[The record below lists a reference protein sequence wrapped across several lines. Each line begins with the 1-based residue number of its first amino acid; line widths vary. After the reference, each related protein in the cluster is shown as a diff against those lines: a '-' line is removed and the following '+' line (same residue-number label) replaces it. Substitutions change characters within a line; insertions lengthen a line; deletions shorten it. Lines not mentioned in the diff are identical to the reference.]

1 MFLDVLYRRNR
12 KLLEAAVELHQ
23 KWQIPANSYVIDV
36 DTVRDNAAIL
46 AAEGRKWNM
55 KVFAMTK
62 QIGRNPVVLK
72 AISEVGLDSCVA
84 VDMADA
90 RAVHASGL
98 KVGHLGHLVQV
109 PRAEAKAGL
118 NMSPEFWTVYNYEKA
133 QEISDANVG
142 GRSQKV
148 LARIF
153 AEGDRFYKG
162 HEGGFSAKDILK
174 VKDYISALKGLQFS
188 GITSFPALLYNHE
201 LKNVVPTHNLK
212 TLEETAAILA
222 KAGMK
227 DIEIN
232 APGTTSSI
240 VFRKLANA
248 GATQVEP
255 GHGLTGTTPLH
266 AVRDLA
272 ERPAMIYVSEVSHIH
287 DGKPYCFG
295 GGMYID
301 PVFPEYP
308 VKAFVGSSPEDAMKQ
323 KILCDIPDTSAI
335 DYYGILQPEAGDKV
349 REGDTVIFGFR
360 AQAFVTRAYMVPVSG
375 LSKGEAKVEGVWFT
389 DGRKVGWPEWEA

>member
-1 MFLDVLYRRNR
+1 MFLNVLYKRNR

-23 KWQIPANSYVIDV
+23 KGQIPANSYVIDV

-46 AAEGRKWNM
+46 AAEGKKYDM

-62 QIGRNPVVLK
+62 QIGRNPIALK
-72 AISEVGLDSCVA
+72 AISEAGIDSCVT

-109 PRAEAKAGL
+109 PKAETKAGI
-118 NMSPEFWTVYNYEKA
+118 NMRPEFWTVYNYEKA
-133 QEISDANVG
+133 QEISDAKADN
-142 GRSQKV
+142 RDQRI

-162 HEGGFSAKDILK
+162 HEGGFPAGDILE
-174 VKDYISALKGLQFS
+174 VRRHIEALEGLNFS
-188 GITSFPALLYNHE
+188 GITSFPALLYDNE
-201 LKNVVPTHNLK
+201 LKDVIPTHNLK
-212 TLEETAAILA
+212 TLEKTAAVLA
-222 KAGMK
+222 GAGMK
-227 DIEIN
+227 DIEVN
-232 APGTTSSI
+232 APGTTSSAI
-240 VFRKLANA
+240 FEKLANA

-266 AVRDLA
+266 AVRELP
-272 ERPAMIYVSEVSHIH
+272 ERPAMVYVSEVSHIYG
-287 DGKPYCFG
+287 GKPFCFG

-308 VKAFVGSSPEDAMKQ
+308 VKAFVGATPEAALRQ
-323 KILCDIPDTSAI
+323 KVLCDIPDTSAI

-349 REGDTVIFGFR
+349 REGDTVVFGFR

-375 LSKGEAKVEGVWFT
+375 LAQGKPRVEGVWGT
-389 DGRKVGWPEWEA
+389 DGRKAGWPEW

>member
-23 KWQIPANSYVIDV
+23 KGQIPANSYVIDV
-36 DTVRDNAAIL
+36 DTVRDNAEIL
-46 AAEGRKWNM
+46 AAEGRKYNM
-55 KVFAMTK
+55 KVFAMAK

-72 AISEVGLDSCVA
+72 AISEAGIDSCVA

-109 PRAEAKAGL
+109 PKAETEAGL
-118 NMSPEFWTVYNYEKA
+118 NMRPEFWTVFNYKKA
-133 QEISDANVG
+133 QEISRANHG
-142 GRSQKV
+142 NRNQKI
-148 LARIF
+148 LARVF
-153 AEGDRFYKG
+153 ADGDRFYKG
-162 HEGGFSAKDILK
+162 HEGGFPAEDILK
-174 VKDYISALKGLQFS
+174 LRDYIDALKGLRFS
-188 GITSFPALLYNHE
+188 GITSFPALLYDHE
-201 LKNVVPTHNLK
+201 LKDAVPTHNLK
-212 TLEETAAILA
+212 TLEKTAAVLA
-222 KAGMK
+222 GAGMEG
-227 DIEIN
+227 IEIN

-240 VFRKLANA
+240 VFEKLANA

-266 AVRDLA
+266 AVKDLA

-287 DGKPYCFG
+287 GGKSYCFG

-301 PVFPEYP
+301 PVFPDYP
-308 VKAFVGSSPEDAMKQ
+308 VKAFVGSTSEDALKK
-323 KILCDIPDTSAI
+323 KILCDIPDTAAI
-335 DYYGILQPEAGDKV
+335 DYYGILQPESGDKV

-375 LSKGEAKVEGVWFT
+375 LSQGKPKVEGVWAS

>member
-1 MFLDVLYRRNR
+1 MFLDVLFRRNR
-12 KLLEAAVELHQ
+12 KLIEAAVELHQ
-23 KWQIPANSYVIDV
+23 KGQIPANSYVIDI
-36 DTVRDNAAIL
+36 DIVRENAALL
-46 AAEGRKWNM
+46 AAEGRKHSL

-72 AISEVGLDSCVA
+72 AISEAGINACVA
-84 VDMADA
+84 VDMACA

-98 KVGHLGHLVQV
+98 RVGHLGHLVQV
-109 PRAEAKAGL
+109 PKAETKAAL
-118 NMSPEFWTVYNYEKA
+118 NMEPEFWTVFSSDKA
-133 QEISDANVG
+133 RAISGANDT
-142 GRSQKV
+142 GREQKI

-162 HEGGFSAKDILK
+162 HEGGFPAKDILEVAK
-174 VKDYISALKGLQFS
+174 EINSLKGTSFA
-188 GITSFPALLYNHE
+188 GITTFPALLFDHE
-201 LKNVVPTHNLK
+201 RKDVLPTHNLK

-222 KAGMK
+222 GAGIK

-240 VFRKLANA
+240 VFEKLANA

-266 AVRDLA
+266 AIKELA
-272 ERPAMIYVSEVSHIH
+272 EQPAMAYISEVSHFYG
-287 DGKPYCFG
+287 GKPYCFG

-308 VKAFVGSSPEDAMKQ
+308 VNAFVGSTPEDALKQ
-323 KILCDIPDTSAI
+323 KIQCDIPDTSSI
-335 DYYGILQPEAGDKV
+335 DYYGILQPEPEHRVK
-349 REGDTVIFGFR
+349 EGDTVVFGFR
-360 AQAFVTRAYMVPVSG
+360 AQTFVTRAYMVPISG
-375 LSKGEAKVEGVWFT
+375 IMQGKPKVEGVWAT
-389 DGRKVGWPEWEA
+389 DGRKVGWPEW